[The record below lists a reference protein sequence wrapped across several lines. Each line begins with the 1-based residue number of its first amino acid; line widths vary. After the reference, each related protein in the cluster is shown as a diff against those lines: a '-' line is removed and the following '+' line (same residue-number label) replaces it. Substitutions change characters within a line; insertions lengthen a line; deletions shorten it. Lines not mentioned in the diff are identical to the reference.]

1 MNDHNRHQE
10 VYDMNHV
17 CMSTVGSYRERPVLV
32 CKKTIIQELQFKLTK
47 TMCVGLCGLKFELH
61 FYMQHS
67 CALSSS
73 SILQNL

>member
-1 MNDHNRHQE
+1 
-10 VYDMNHV
+10 MNHV
-17 CMSTVGSYRERPVLV
+17 YMSTVGSYRERPASLDFDGFLYA
-32 CKKTIIQELQFKLTK
+32 KKNLIQEFQFKLTK
-47 TMCVGLCGLKFELH
+47 TMCVGLCGPKFELH